1 MKKILTLALCLA
13 AAGTM
18 SAQKAVVDQAAK
30 LSGKIDKIGDA
41 RTLIG
46 QAAANPETSAD
57 ARTYYVAGKIEFD
70 AFDEAIKK
78 RAINPND
85 PAVNMMDMGNEIVNG
100 YNWFVKALSFDS
112 IPNDKG
118 QIKPRFSKDIVAK
131 LNGHHNDYYSYGG
144 EMYNNKH
151 FYPEAYNSFII
162 YGDMPSQPW
171 AAKEVQAVPDSIT
184 SLAYYYAGIAA
195 FSGNELNAALKAF
208 GKARN
213 KGINDPQSYVYEI
226 ACWQNLMQRDSTLN
240 EAGKAA
246 IENIARQGYDTFG
259 VSNPLFIN
267 NLTQALVDDNRSQE
281 AIDLISNQI
290 NVTPDQ
296 AFLYGL
302 RAWVND
308 HNNNSE
314 AAVEDYRKVASMPT
328 ADVENL
334 VRSARR
340 IFAAGQNLWNN
351 IEGYQPEAR
360 KNVKENY
367 FNEAKSIANRVLEMD
382 PGNPSA
388 ESVIENVDYM
398 LSL

>member
-1 MKKILTLALCLA
+1 MKKILTLALCVA

-18 SAQKAVVDQAAK
+18 SAQKTAVDQAAK
-30 LSGKIDKIGDA
+30 LSGKIDKIEEA
-41 RTLIG
+41 RALIG
-46 QAAANPETSAD
+46 QATANPETAQD
-57 ARTYYVAGKIEFD
+57 VRTYYVAGKIEFD

-85 PAVNMMDMGNEIVNG
+85 PAINLLDMGNEIVNG
-100 YNWFVKALSFDS
+100 YNWFIKALPLDS
-112 IPNDKG
+112 VPNEKG
-118 QIKPRFSKDIVAK
+118 QVKPKYAKDMVGKI
-131 LNGHHNDYYSYGG
+131 NGHHNDYYAYGG
-144 EMYNNKH
+144 EMYNNKR
-151 FYPEAYNSFII
+151 FYPEAYNSFMI
-162 YGDMPSQPW
+162 YGDIPSQPW
-171 AAKEVQAVPDSIT
+171 AAKEVQAVPDSI
-184 SLAYYYAGIAA
+184 LALSYYYAGIAA

-213 KGINDPQSYVYEI
+213 KGIEDPQSYVYEI

-240 EAGKAA
+240 ESGKAA
-246 IENIARQGYDTFG
+246 IENIARSGYNTFG
-259 VSNPLFIN
+259 ISNPLFIN
-267 NLTQALVDDNRSQE
+267 NLTQALVDDNRSNE
-281 AIDLISNQI
+281 AIEVISNQI
-290 NVTPDQ
+290 NKTPDQ

-308 HNNNSE
+308 HNNNYD
-314 AAVEDYRKVASMPT
+314 AAIEDYRKVATLPT

-340 IFAAGQNLWNN
+340 IFAQGQVLWNN
-351 IEGYQPEAR
+351 IEGYNPDAR

-367 FNEAKSIANRVLEMD
+367 FNEAKTIANRALEMD